1 MKVAVLCHFT
11 ERKSYGHL
19 QSRVGAII
27 AKIKLFDLFTASQS
41 SAAVQFLFV
50 QSRKDL
56 LLIEYCYIL
65 TLNSSLNYI
74 QAVHK
79 CPFPP
84 IINWWTNNNEQ
95 MSFQARLY
103 DPKEVVLGVS
113 ENLSILTQLT
123 HINFKQYFH
132 LLLILTHTP

>member
-1 MKVAVLCHFT
+1 
-11 ERKSYGHL
+11 
-19 QSRVGAII
+19 
-27 AKIKLFDLFTASQS
+27 
-41 SAAVQFLFV
+41 
-50 QSRKDL
+50 
-56 LLIEYCYIL
+56 
-65 TLNSSLNYI
+65 
-74 QAVHK
+74 
-79 CPFPP
+79 
-84 IINWWTNNNEQ
+84 